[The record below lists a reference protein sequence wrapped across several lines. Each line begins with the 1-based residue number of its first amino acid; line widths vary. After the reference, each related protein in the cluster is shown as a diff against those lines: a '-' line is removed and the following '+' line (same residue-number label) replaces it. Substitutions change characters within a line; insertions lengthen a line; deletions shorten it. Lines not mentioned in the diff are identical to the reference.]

1 MINHLKSLPDCNK
14 CTISVIGL
22 GYVGLPLAIAFAK
35 RNKSFLNGEKL
46 ERKVF
51 GFDINSNRIDELKK
65 GIDKTLEMNREEL
78 ISQNNIF
85 FTDNLKDLY
94 NSDVFIITVP
104 TPIDKF
110 KKPDFSSLIN
120 ASKMIGEIIKSRIS
134 KKFPIIIYESTVYP
148 GATEEICIPI
158 IESESNLIF
167 NQDFFV
173 GYSPERINPGD
184 KKHTLES
191 IIKVTSGSDYK
202 TAKFINMLYSSIIK
216 AGTHMASS
224 IKIAEAAKVI
234 ENTQRDL
241 NIALVNEL
249 AFIFNKLNISS
260 NEVFEAAST
269 KWNFLNFKP
278 GLVGGHCIG
287 VDPYYLTHKAKSIGY
302 YPKVVLA
309 GREINDKVS
318 YWIVQKMVLNLAR
331 KKIII
336 GGTDILILGF
346 SFKEN
351 CNDYRNTKVVD
362 IVNDVKNYGMNPIV
376 VDPLV
381 EKEGVFIEYK
391 IKIKKEIPKN
401 KVFKAAIIAVAHNQF
416 KTFKEK
422 DWKNIFNEN
431 SVIIDI
437 KNVLPNEIEAIRL

>member
-1 MINHLKSLPDCNK
+1 MPNCNN

-22 GYVGLPLAIAFAK
+22 GYVGLPLAVAFAK
-35 RNKSFLNGEKL
+35 RQESFLNSEKL
-46 ERKVF
+46 TRKVF
-51 GFDINSNRIDELKK
+51 GFDINSNRIEQLKK
-65 GIDKTLEMNREEL
+65 GFDKTNEMSKEDL
-78 ISQNNIF
+78 IFQNNLF
-85 FTDNLKDLY
+85 FTDNFEDLY
-94 NSDVFIITVP
+94 DSDVFIITVP

-110 KKPDFSSLIN
+110 KKPDFNSLIN
-120 ASKMIGEIIKSRIS
+120 ASKMIGKIIKSRIS
-134 KKFPIIIYESTVYP
+134 DKFPIIIYESTVYP
-148 GATEEICIPI
+148 GATEEICIPL
-158 IESESNLIF
+158 IELESNLIF

-191 IIKVTSGSDYK
+191 IIKVTSGSDHK
-202 TAKFINMLYSSIIK
+202 TSTFINMLYSSIIK
-216 AGTHMASS
+216 AGTHVVSS

-249 AFIFNKLNISS
+249 AFIFNQLNIPS

-309 GREINDKVS
+309 GREINDEVS
-318 YWIVQKMVLNLAR
+318 NWVVQKMVLNLAR

-351 CNDYRNTKVVD
+351 CNDYRNTKVID
-362 IVNDVKNYGMNPIV
+362 IVNDIKKYGMNPII

-381 EKEGVFIEYK
+381 DKESVFIEHD
-391 IKIKKEIPKN
+391 INIKKEIPKN
-401 KVFKAAIIAVAHNQF
+401 KIFKAGIIAVAHNQF
-416 KTFKEK
+416 KSISVK
-422 DWKNIFNEN
+422 DWQNIFDDN
-431 SVIIDI
+431 SIIIDI
-437 KNVLPNEIEAIRL
+437 KNVLPYEIEAIRL